1 MKKATGMNPP
11 YSVIAEQIIELVE
24 NQEKRPVAHV
34 KEDIVRILCDVESC
48 ERFRIIQSLKEGGL
62 N

>member
-1 MKKATGMNPP
+1 MNPP

-24 NQEKRPVAHV
+24 NQEKRPAAHV

-48 ERFRIIQSLKEGGL
+48 ERFRIIQALKEGGL

>member
-1 MKKATGMNPP
+1 MNPP
-11 YSVIAEQIIELVE
+11 YSAIAEQIIELVE
-24 NQEKRPVAHV
+24 NQEKRPAAHV

-48 ERFRIIQSLKEGGL
+48 ERFRIIQLLKEGGL

>member
-1 MKKATGMNPP
+1 MNPP
-11 YSVIAEQIIELVE
+11 YSAIAEQIIELVE

-34 KEDIVRILCDVESC
+34 TEDIVRILRDIESC
-48 ERFRIIQSLKEGGL
+48 ERFRIIQALKEGGL

>member
-1 MKKATGMNPP
+1 MNPP

-24 NQEKRPVAHV
+24 NQEKRPAAHV
-34 KEDIVRILCDVESC
+34 KEDIEQILRDVESC
-48 ERFRIIQSLKEGGL
+48 ERFRIIKLLKEGWL